1 MEKIFKTKF
10 GSHLYGTD
18 TPNSDLDYKG
28 IFKAPLSDIILGR
41 ESSTIFENE
50 KSKRDD
56 GRNNPDAVDCEW
68 IELRRFI
75 KDCLAGQTYA
85 LDMLFAPVNMWQPM
99 ELFITKPWS
108 EIISNR
114 SKLLSKDVKPY
125 IGYCRHQATKYGL
138 KGSRLGELIR
148 VIEWLNT
155 LPQGDLLSEHIDEL
169 STSEFAWVEEKTFK
183 SQLKD
188 VEQKFLVILDKR
200 YPVNAPVKKM
210 LESLNILREKYGCRA
225 IEAMNNENI
234 DWKAVSHAYRCM
246 YQLAELAETGEIKF
260 PLKDAEKLK
269 AIKLGQIPWKDC
281 NDELYQLM
289 ENTIKEVENSKV
301 LPDKPDYKFWDEWI
315 IKQYIS

>member
-18 TPNSDLDYKG
+18 TPSSDLDYKG
-28 IFKAPLSDIILGR
+28 IFKAPLSDIVLGR
-41 ESSTIFENE
+41 ESHTIFENE
-50 KSKRDD
+50 ESKRED

-68 IELRRFI
+68 VELRRFI

-85 LDMLFAPVNMWQPM
+85 LDMLFTPNNMW
-99 ELFITKPWS
+99 ELNSWDWL
-108 EIISNR
+108 EIITFRN
-114 SKLLSKDVKPY
+114 KLLSKDVKPY
-125 IGYCRHQATKYGL
+125 IGYCRQQATKYGL

-148 VIEWLNT
+148 VIEWLES
-155 LPQGDLLSEHIDEL
+155 LPQGDLLSEHIKEL
-169 STSEFAWVEEKTFK
+169 KNTEFAFVETKFFK

-188 VEQKFLVILDKR
+188 VEQTFLVVLDKR
-200 YPVNAPVKKM
+200 FPVNATVKKM
-210 LESLNILREKYGCRA
+210 LESLNILRAKYGSRA

-246 YQLAELAETGEIKF
+246 YQLAELAETGAIIF

-269 AIKLGQIPWKDC
+269 AIKLGQIPWEKC

-289 ENTIKEVENSKV
+289 EETIKKVENSKV

-315 IKQYIS
+315 IKQYVK

>member
-1 MEKIFKTKF
+1 MEKLFKVLF
-10 GSHLYGTD
+10 GSHLYGTN
-18 TPNSDLDYKG
+18 TPSSDLDYKG
-28 IFKAPLSDIILGR
+28 IFKAPLSDIVLGR
-41 ESSTIFENE
+41 ESHTIFENQE
-50 KSKRDD
+50 SKGET
-56 GRNNPDAVDCEW
+56 GRNTPDAVDCEW

-85 LDMLFAPVNMWQPM
+85 LDMLFAPYDFWIQGSIVHTDIRM
-99 ELFITKPWS
+99 
-108 EIISNR
+108 NR
-114 SKLLSKDVKPY
+114 EKLLSKDVKPY
-125 IGYCRHQATKYGL
+125 IGYCRQQATKYGL

-148 VIEWLNT
+148 VIEWLES
-155 LPQGDLLSEHIDEL
+155 LPSQDQLSEHIDKL
-169 STSEFAWVEEKTFK
+169 TTSEFAFVESKTFK

-188 VEQKFLVILDKR
+188 VEQKFLVVLDKR

-260 PLKDAEKLK
+260 PLKDADKLK
-269 AIKLGQIPWKDC
+269 AIKLGQIPWKEC
-281 NDELYQLM
+281 NEELYQLM
-289 ENTIKEVENSKV
+289 EETIKKVENSKV

-315 IKQYIS
+315 IKQYVK

>member
-1 MEKIFKTKF
+1 MEKIFKTLF
-10 GSHLYGTD
+10 GSELYGTN
-18 TPNSDLDYKG
+18 TPTSDRDYKG
-28 IFKAPLSDIILGR
+28 IFKAPLSNIVLGR
-41 ESSTIFENE
+41 ESHTIFENE
-50 KSKRDD
+50 ESKRED

-85 LDMLFAPVNMWQPM
+85 LDMLFANIEMW
-99 ELFITKPWS
+99 ELSSTSWW
-108 EIISNR
+108 EIIGNKQ
-114 SKLLSKDVKPY
+114 KLLSKDVKPY
-125 IGYCRHQATKYGL
+125 IGYCRQQATKYGL

-148 VIEWLNT
+148 VIEWLES
-155 LPQGDLLSEHIDEL
+155 LPQGDLLSERISKLEE
-169 STSEFAWVEEKTFK
+169 SEFAFVETKFFK

-188 VEQKFLVILDKR
+188 VEQTFLVILDKR
-200 YPVNAPVKKM
+200 FPVNATAKKM

-234 DWKAVSHAYRCM
+234 DWKAISHAYRCM
-246 YQLAELAETGEIKF
+246 YQLAELAETGTIVF

-269 AIKLGQIPWKDC
+269 AIKLGQIPWTEC

-289 ENTIKEVENSKV
+289 EETIKKVENSKV

-315 IKQYIS
+315 IKQYVK